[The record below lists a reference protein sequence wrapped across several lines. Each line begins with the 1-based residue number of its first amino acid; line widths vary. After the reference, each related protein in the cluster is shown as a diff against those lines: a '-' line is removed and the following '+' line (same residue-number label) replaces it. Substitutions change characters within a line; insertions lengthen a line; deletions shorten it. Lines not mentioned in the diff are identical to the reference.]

1 MPNMHEAL
9 VQSVKLQRKDPNRVE
24 ESCLDLTAMRSETAI
39 VHEIK
44 SFINDN
50 QTPKV
55 NKVNAQF
62 TKNKNQKRIA
72 PSKSQNANQ
81 NFLLHTNLMTDPMI
95 TK

>member
-1 MPNMHEAL
+1 M
-9 VQSVKLQRKDPNRVE
+9 KLQRKAPNPVE
-24 ESCLDLTAMRSETAI
+24 ESCLDLTAMRSEIAT

-44 SFINDN
+44 PFINDN

-62 TKNKNQKRIA
+62 TKNKKRIA

-81 NFLLHTNLMTDPMI
+81 NFLLHRNLMTDPMI

>member
-9 VQSVKLQRKDPNRVE
+9 VQSVKLQRKDSNHVE
-24 ESCLDLTAMRSETAI
+24 ESCLDLKAMRSEIAI
-39 VHEIK
+39 LHEIK

-62 TKNKNQKRIA
+62 TKNKKRIA
-72 PSKSQNANQ
+72 PSKSQMQIKTSHESDDRSN
-81 NFLLHTNLMTDPMI
+81 DY
-95 TK
+95 